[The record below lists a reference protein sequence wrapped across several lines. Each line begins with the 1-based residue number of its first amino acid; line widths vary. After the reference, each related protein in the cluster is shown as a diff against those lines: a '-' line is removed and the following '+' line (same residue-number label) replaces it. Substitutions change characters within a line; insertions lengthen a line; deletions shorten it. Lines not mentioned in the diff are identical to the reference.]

1 MEGGKKK
8 TKNKTMKLTK
18 SFIALTSLAAF
29 AVIPAQAGSKTFQE
43 VVVVEEAPAAWS
55 AELSTG
61 LDSLYMFRGVNVL
74 RSIRAEGNDTA
85 GGYGGGLQWT
95 NLDFTYNLTEND
107 SLTLTNWFGY
117 GIARDLSY
125 REYNLALG
133 YAHTIDAL
141 TLGLG
146 YTFYVSD
153 LSGPGYRYANELN
166 VSAAYDMDLGFMSLT
181 PSVTYFYNLGPN
193 SNHADT
199 TASDANYG
207 LVRQGSSYLDLRI
220 EGSIP
225 VSDVVSVDPWIATG
239 LNFRF
244 NNENEEELDSFMGFN
259 HLELGLAVP
268 YKINDTI
275 TISGYVAY
283 SVAFQDVVGQ
293 QAATSTNTVYGGG
306 SVSFAF

>member
-61 LDSLYMFRGVNVL
+61 LDSLYMFRGANVL
-74 RSIRAEGNDTA
+74 RSVGD
-85 GGYGGGLQWT
+85 GYGGGLQWT
-95 NLDFTYNLTEND
+95 NLDVTYNVTEND

-117 GIARDLSY
+117 GIAKKLSY

-146 YTFYVSD
+146 YTFYAAD
-153 LSGPGYRYANELN
+153 ANADNYTYANELN
-166 VSAAYDMDLGFMSLT
+166 ISAAYDLDLGFMSLT
-181 PSVTYFYNLGPN
+181 PSATYFYNLGPDFDRQPN
-193 SNHADT
+193 V
-199 TASDANYG
+199 G
-207 LVRQGSSYLDLRI
+207 LVRQASSYLDLRL

-239 LNFRF
+239 LNFDF
-244 NNENEEELDSFMGFN
+244 NSEEEGSNDSFTGFN
-259 HLELGLAVP
+259 HLEMGFAVP
-268 YKINDTI
+268 YKVNDTI
-275 TISGYVAY
+275 TISGYFAY
-283 SVAFQDVVGQ
+283 SLAFQDIAVG
-293 QAATSTNTVYGGG
+293 AATSTNTVYGGG
-306 SVSFAF
+306 SVAFAF